1 MNGGFGLS
9 PTVFSPLQSLLVNPA
24 NLAPGNTSLDTRY
37 QGVPRRVPATSLGTS
52 YLTWY
57 YKRYFTEPA
66 VLDNVPPTFLYMS
79 AIYAA
84 IFAVGICLAVE
95 KPRGDTADTAEAE
108 RESLREK
115 LRRAFTY
122 FKEETLT
129 RRDFYLLW
137 ISRFFYLICAASALS
152 HWKAYSYTRNAD
164 DKVE

>member
-1 MNGGFGLS
+1 M
-9 PTVFSPLQSLLVNPA
+9 
-24 NLAPGNTSLDTRY
+24 
-37 QGVPRRVPATSLGTS
+37 
-52 YLTWY
+52 
-57 YKRYFTEPA
+57 
-66 VLDNVPPTFLYMS
+66 PPTFLYMS

-95 KPRGDTADTAEAE
+95 KPRGDTAADTADTAEAE

-152 HWKAYSYTRNAD
+152 HWKAYSYTRNAN